1 MEIKIKLLLNLVGF
15 IDEEGS
21 DEKISKMMVK

>member
-15 IDEEGS
+15 IDEKRARRKNIKNDG
-21 DEKISKMMVK
+21 